1 MATSEPVQTPN
12 ISSIPV
18 GATLHRIRFAPDA
31 GTDQERVQKFVD
43 PSTYKPILALVQPEP
58 TEKNPKPVNEYGID
72 ILTVPSQPN
81 DHLGANDDLLKW
93 VAEPELAG
101 TVPPT
106 AITVHGAQVIW
117 SPSRAAIRAAL
128 ERSGPFLLA
137 LVDFSYYENELRKLE
152 REVSESWPTL
162 EQDGLLAYNVPAI
175 DPDRFEDVGQ
185 RMEQALKRRIRL
197 AQIIPFLLH
206 PRAHL
211 PMLANQLMERL
222 RERVHVE
229 ERQTALIAQ
238 LEVFERIYEMNSQ
251 RISEFKAAKKEQ
263 MLEWII
269 IVLLAAESLFLLVDL
284 LKT

>member
-18 GATLHRIRFAPDA
+18 GATLHRIRFVPDA

-81 DHLGANDDLLKW
+81 DHLGAND
-93 VAEPELAG
+93 ELSEMG
-101 TVPPT
+101 ER
-106 AITVHGAQVIW
+106 
-117 SPSRAAIRAAL
+117 SLNLL
-128 ERSGPFLLA
+128 ERCLPPRLRFMVRKSFGVLREQPSGPRWNGRDHFYWRLSISPTTRTNSA
-137 LVDFSYYENELRKLE
+137 NSNGKSARVGQRSNKM
-152 REVSESWPTL
+152 VCWPT
-162 EQDGLLAYNVPAI
+162 DVPAI

-206 PRAHL
+206 PRGT
-211 PMLANQLMERL
+211 LADAGQSTDGATSRA
-222 RERVHVE
+222 RSR
-229 ERQTALIAQ
+229 
-238 LEVFERIYEMNSQ
+238 
-251 RISEFKAAKKEQ
+251 
-263 MLEWII
+263 
-269 IVLLAAESLFLLVDL
+269 
-284 LKT
+284 